1 MAIPK
6 LPRKPRPFM
15 HDRDEVTAQK
25 TNGPN
30 STGRRLA
37 LLAILLSLLCFHVV
51 GQSESHPE
59 LLWADSVTTS
69 IQKDERLDFDSKSM
83 LADSLFRIYHRHGD
97 VCKQIYSRIIQSTYL
112 DKMGKADSALVQL
125 YWASQTYTPNCDS
138 NILMS
143 LYVNLTNVFLSLG
156 ELKHVDSV
164 SRVALGAWN
173 PRWKDLENRFIIL
186 NNFAIAQASEGNMA
200 SAEKTFRQIL
210 EEATALQDT
219 SNELTGLM
227 NLGSLKGMTGD
238 LDSAYYFLSRAAV
251 IARKINATN
260 EYMDLLINLSNVDA
274 ERGNY
279 FQATARLD
287 STFTLATELKST
299 ENLAKVQKERASLH
313 ARFNDF
319 KKAYTYLLGFIEL
332 NNQYLSEEKVKA
344 VTEMMEKY
352 ASEKKA
358 RQIQQLELDKL
369 DANLENVQIT
379 NTRNRYLYIG
389 IGILLVAMG
398 IYTRLRYVNHSRTA
412 IQKEKEISDGLL
424 LNILPASVAEEL
436 KQKGYAEAMHH
447 DLASIIF
454 SDFKGFTAI
463 SEALT
468 AAELVE
474 EINTCFKAFDHIM
487 SKYGIE
493 KIKTIGD
500 AYMAA
505 AGIPINNTAS
515 VLDSVLAA
523 LEMNDFIINRKKER
537 DQQNQPSFQ
546 MRVGIHTGPV
556 VAGIVGVKKF
566 QYDLW
571 GDTVNIASRMES
583 SGEVGYVNI
592 SEATYQH
599 IKDAPDLVFTPRG
612 MIEAKGKGEMA
623 MYFVQS
629 T

>member
-1 MAIPK
+1 MTSLFFK
-6 LPRKPRPFM
+6 RKTQPGYLLTSILAFILAGWM
-15 HDRDEVTAQK
+15 STQSLAQ
-25 TNGPN
+25 
-30 STGRRLA
+30 TGTRADLT
-37 LLAILLSLLCFHVV
+37 
-51 GQSESHPE
+51 
-59 LLWADSVTTS
+59 WADSTMETLR
-69 IQKDERLDFDSKSM
+69 KDQEMNFELRAA
-83 LADSLFRIYHRHGD
+83 LADSMSHVYRLHGKI
-97 VCKQIYSRIIQSTYL
+97 CNQIFSRVMFASYQ
-112 DKMGKADSALVQL
+112 DKLGKADVALNEL
-125 YWASQTYTPNCDS
+125 FWAMEQYQPACDS

-143 LYVNLTNVFLSLG
+143 IMANFTNIYLSL
-156 ELKHVDSV
+156 EEFDRVDSI
-164 SRVALGAWN
+164 SRVALALWN
-173 PRWKDLENRFIIL
+173 PKWKDHEIRYTIL
-186 NNFAIAQASEGNMA
+186 NNLAIAQASLGDMA
-200 SAEKTFRQIL
+200 TAGQTFRQIYL
-210 EEATALQDT
+210 EADRDNDT
-219 SNELTGLM
+219 SNLLTSLG

-238 LDSAYYFLSRAAV
+238 LDSAYYFLSRAAL
-251 IARKINATN
+251 IARKINMTD

-279 FQATARLD
+279 KTAINRLD
-287 STFTLATELKST
+287 TTYVVATELKST

-319 KKAYTYLLGFIEL
+319 KQAYTYLLAFIDL

-352 ASEKKA
+352 ESEKKA

-369 DANLENVQIT
+369 DATLKTERIT

-389 IGILLVAMG
+389 IAILLGAIG
-398 IYTRLRYVNHSRTA
+398 IYTRLRYVHKSRTA
-412 IQKEKEISDGLL
+412 IQKEKDISEGLL

-436 KQKGYAEAMHH
+436 KQKGYAAAMHH
-447 DLASIIF
+447 DVASIIF

-487 SKYGIE
+487 TKYGIE

-515 VLDSVLAA
+515 VLDTVYAA
-523 LEMNDFIINRKKER
+523 LEMQDFIINRKKEK
-537 DQQNQPSFQ
+537 DEQGQPSFQ

-566 QYDLW
+566 QYDIW

-583 SGEVGYVNI
+583 SGEVGQVNI

-599 IKDAPDLVFTPRG
+599 IRDTPGLVFTPRG
-612 MIEAKGKGEMA
+612 MIQAKGKGEMA
-623 MYFVQS
+623 MYFVHREGTS
-629 T
+629 